1 MLELRDQG
9 RQGFRLFI
17 RGEVTAGQT
26 LDSKAEFS
34 QSFLGEIDL
43 PMLKE
48 IFVAAAHQKCELIVI
63 SLEEPTEVEPIA
75 LLYMISHEAG
85 GGEVEQAVVTV
96 HGGVEF
102 DEFGFR
108 YVVASGPHLS

>member
-1 MLELRDQG
+1 
-9 RQGFRLFI
+9 
-17 RGEVTAGQT
+17 VTAGQT

-85 GGEVEQAVVTV
+85 GGGEVEQAVVTV

-102 DEFGFR
+102 DEFGFP